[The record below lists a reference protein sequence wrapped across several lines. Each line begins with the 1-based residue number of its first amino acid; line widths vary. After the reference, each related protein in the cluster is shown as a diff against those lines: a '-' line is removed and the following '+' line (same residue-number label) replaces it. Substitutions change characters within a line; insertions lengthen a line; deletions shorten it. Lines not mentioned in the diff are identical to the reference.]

1 MPATV
6 QARLVGRVPL
16 SSDVCTLTFE
26 APGPFGGLEPGAH
39 VDLHLPGDLIRS
51 YSLVDWDDS
60 GRRMTVA
67 VKEEPQGRGGSLAA
81 HRLAVGDV
89 VELGGP
95 RNNFPLRPS
104 ALLPSEQPVVL
115 LAGGIGVTPLYAM
128 ATALTSAGRPFELHY
143 HVRSRDLAAFD
154 GLLRALELGERY
166 RLHCDDEDGFPDFW
180 QLLADRPADTAYYV
194 CGPELM
200 LNAVLKAADELRRGV
215 VHFERFAAAPPGE
228 DVADE
233 AFEIVL
239 DRSGE
244 VLTVPADRSILEVL
258 RSTGR
263 DVEYSC
269 GEGTCGSCVLDV
281 LDGDIDHRDG
291 ILTEEERAAG
301 DCLCI
306 CVSRA
311 AGPTL
316 VLDL

>member
-26 APGPFGGLEPGAH
+26 TAGPLGQLEPGAH
-39 VDLHLPGDLIRS
+39 VDLHLPGDLVRS

-60 GRRMTVA
+60 GRRVTVA

-81 HRLAVGDV
+81 HRLEVGGL

-95 RNNFPLRPS
+95 RNNFPLGAIGR
-104 ALLPSEQPVVL
+104 AVMM

-128 ATALTSAGRPFELHY
+128 ARALTSAGRPFELHY
-143 HVRSRDLAAFD
+143 YVRSRDLAAFD
-154 GLLRALELGERY
+154 GRLRALELGERY

-180 QLLADRPADTAYYV
+180 QLLADRRADTHYYV

-200 LNAVLKAADELRRGV
+200 LNAVLKAADELQRGV
-215 VHFERFAAAPPGE
+215 VHFERFAAASPGE
-228 DVADE
+228 DVVDE
-233 AFEIVL
+233 AFSIVL

-258 RSTGR
+258 RGTGR

-269 GEGTCGSCVLDV
+269 GEGTCGSCILDV

-291 ILTEEERAAG
+291 ILTDEEKAAG